1 MTDASSCLINAFSYY
16 IDITDEERVFL
27 TELERDE
34 VALGRNQHVYRRDQD
49 LTCLYVVKRGWLF
62 SYVDLDDGRRQIV
75 KIHHP
80 GDVIGFPDLATPKA
94 TSNLQ
99 SAAEAVICPFPRK
112 LIRRSFARCP
122 NVAALLFTLSMRDQ
136 IIMYD
141 TIRLLGRMAARERLA
156 FMLLDLLARLRIAKG
171 DMSVLRI
178 RLPMT
183 QTEIGDY
190 LGLTNV
196 HVSRAFRMLE
206 EAALIERMGQDIR
219 LCEEEALARL
229 AHFENRYHEIDT
241 DWMLETAHDP

>member
-1 MTDASSCLINAFSYY
+1 MVEVSSCLVSTFSYY
-16 IDITDEERVFL
+16 IDITDQEGEFL

-34 VALGRNQHVYRRDQD
+34 VSLARGQHVYRRDQD
-49 LTCLYVVKRGWLF
+49 LTCLYVLKRGWLF

-80 GDVIGFPDLATPKA
+80 GDVIGFPDLAMPRA

-99 SAAEAVICPFPRK
+99 TASEAVICPFPRT
-112 LIRRSFARCP
+112 LIRKSFARCP

-136 IIMYD
+136 IIMFD

-156 FMLLDLLARLRIAKG
+156 FMLLDLLARLRISEGNAA
-171 DMSVLRI
+171 LLEI

-206 EAALIERMGQDIR
+206 EAALIERSGQDIR
-219 LCEEEALARL
+219 LREEEALERL
-229 AHFENRYHEIDT
+229 AHFENRYRKVDT
-241 DWMLETAHDP
+241 AWMRETTNEA